1 MSLVYGA
8 VERLGRWLSRLTMV
22 LLGILV
28 VLVVADVTV
37 RTLGLRPLSWASSTA
52 EYILLYAA
60 FLPMPYLVRHRG
72 HVFVEFLRAPMS
84 QKVKRTVERLV
95 YVVCIVICAYLG
107 WVATKSG
114 WAAWQEG
121 SYETRTYDMPKWLVY
136 LPMAL
141 GFWLA
146 TLEWLRFLTGTD
158 SLYNID
164 PLKMDGY

>member
-1 MSLVYGA
+1 MGLLFGA
-8 VERLGRWLSRLTMV
+8 VERLGYWLSRLTMV

-28 VLVVADVTV
+28 LIVVADVIV

-60 FLPMPYLVRHRG
+60 FLPTSFLVRHRG

-84 QKVKRTVERLV
+84 PGVKRFFERMV
-95 YVVCIVICAYLG
+95 YLVCILVCAYLA
-107 WVATKSG
+107 WVASASG
-114 WAAWQEG
+114 WTAWREG
-121 SYETRTYDMPKWLVY
+121 SYETKTFDMPKWLVY
-136 LPMAL
+136 LPIAL
-141 GFWLA
+141 GFWMA
-146 TLEWLRFLTGTD
+146 TVEWLRYLLGSD